1 MNETAK
7 EKICI
12 LAVVETPY
20 AFDKD
25 GKHYEGT
32 SYKAV
37 IGYYTEGRTNPRSVE
52 VVKMPNDAET
62 IKKAVEARGKYYGGC
77 CMFDRFGRFVGIS

>member
-1 MNETAK
+1 MN

-12 LAVVETPY
+12 LAVCASPY

-25 GKHYEGT
+25 GKHMEGM

-37 IGYYTEGRTNPRSVE
+37 IGYYATGEKLPRHVE
-52 VVKMPNDAET
+52 IVKMPADKAT
-62 IKKAVEARGKYYGGC
+62 IDKALDARGKYFDGV
-77 CMFDRFGRFVGIS
+77 CMFDRFGRFLGISG